1 MLMKQPISIAPNEK
15 RKFAVAIVDVRADS
29 LSDGRRKRT
38 GWRVVGS
45 EDAESLKAFERG
57 AQQRPC
63 VQPDV
68 LRDVMGRHYRIERAR
83 QHAPG

>member
-1 MLMKQPISIAPNEK
+1 MVE
-15 RKFAVAIVDVRADS
+15 
-29 LSDGRRKRT
+29 
-38 GWRVVGS
+38 S